1 MLAATPFNRFSV
13 RRHRDRAAAGFADV
27 SFLKAAMAQII
38 AERLADVNRRFE
50 RALDLGC
57 HSGWPEARVAGSVV
71 SCDLSAAMLGKA
83 SGPKLVCDEE
93 ALPFAP
99 ASFDLAVS
107 AGSLHWVNDLPGCLV
122 QLRAILK
129 PDGFFI
135 ATLVGGDSLHEL
147 RGCLLQAEADIL
159 EGARPRVSPMVDVRD
174 AGALLQRAGFAMPV
188 AEVDR
193 VTASYADPLMLLHEL
208 RAMGESSALSDTAPL
223 RRDVL
228 LRACALYRAG
238 HSDADGR
245 VRATFAF
252 ITMAGWAPAPD
263 QPKPL
268 RPGSAKARLADAL
281 GTRET
286 SLRDR

>member
-1 MLAATPFNRFSV
+1 MIAAMPFHRASV
-13 RRHRDRAAAGFADV
+13 RRHRDRAAASFADV
-27 SFLKAAMAQII
+27 SFLKTAMAQIV
-38 AERLADVNRRFE
+38 AERLADVNRQFE

-57 HSGWPEARVAGSVV
+57 HNGWPEGALAERLI
-71 SCDLSAAMLGKA
+71 SCDLSAAMLA
-83 SGPKLVCDEE
+83 QLPGPKLVCDEE

-99 ASFDLAVS
+99 ASYDLVVS

-122 QLRAILK
+122 QLREILK
-129 PDGFFI
+129 PDGFFVASLI
-135 ATLVGGDSLHEL
+135 GGDSLHEL

-159 EGARPRVSPMVDVRD
+159 DGARQRVSPMVDVRD
-174 AGALLQRAGFAMPV
+174 AGSLLQRAGFAMPV

-193 VTASYADPLMLLHEL
+193 VTVSYADPLMLLQDL
-208 RAMGESSALSDTAPL
+208 RAMGESSALAGAAPL

-228 LRACALYRAG
+228 LRACDLYRERY
-238 HSDADGR
+238 SDTDGR

-281 GTRET
+281 GARET
-286 SLRDR
+286 KL